1 VRILIVGA
9 GSLGSLLGG
18 LLARTHDVT
27 LVGRDPHVS
36 AVQADGLRV
45 TGVETLTP
53 RPDATT
59 DIGAASAD
67 LALVTVKAYDTASV
81 VDDLATCDVETVCSL
96 QNGMGNEETLAAG
109 LDTPVLAGTTT
120 YGARLAGPGHVEWLG
135 RGRVTVGPW
144 RPADAADRSERVAAA
159 FRAAGLDAT
168 ATTDVRHRLW
178 QKLAI
183 NAAINPVTA
192 LARVEN
198 GALTQPGDLADVAT
212 AAGTETAR
220 VARADGVDL
229 SATTVREGI
238 ADVVDE
244 TARNRSSMHQDVAAG
259 RRTEI
264 EAINGYVV
272 ERASAVGESV
282 PVNRTLAALIRGWEA
297 GAGRR

>member
-1 VRILIVGA
+1 MKPMA
-9 GSLGSLLGG
+9 
-18 LLARTHDVT
+18 
-27 LVGRDPHVS
+27 
-36 AVQADGLRV
+36 
-45 TGVETLTP
+45 
-53 RPDATT
+53 
-59 DIGAASAD
+59 AASA
-67 LALVTVKAYDTASV
+67 TTA
-81 VDDLATCDVETVCSL
+81 
-96 QNGMGNEETLAAG
+96 
-109 LDTPVLAGTTT
+109 TTT
-120 YGARLAGPGHVEWLG
+120 ATADGHDSAVKTNATPAGS
-135 RGRVTVGPW
+135 GPTATAFLTGTSP
-144 RPADAADRSERVAAA
+144 RT
-159 FRAAGLDAT
+159 FRAAMCAVTERNTAKAAKVPAT